1 MNAESHEPPGSQGKW
16 LRFALVAFPVGLVL
30 LGGTSFWFYF
40 DNKAKKEKHT
50 YRHALALRR
59 DVNTA
64 DLSRYLGIF
73 GDAASLSADERHQTI
88 ASFVQST
95 LGSENMGY
103 DLKKDVTVDRGVER
117 VSFQASLDGARR
129 PSDVVLVFAGY
140 GNPPAADDSALSVLF
155 SVAQAMTGTPRVKT
169 VRFAVLDASAGS
181 IQTVFERLEHE
192 MQKGGDRI
200 VHLVALGQSAR
211 AVADDWSR
219 TPGSAPVT
227 TQQLPST
234 KVEELKSEAAA
245 VLKVVT
251 DVADRL

>member
-30 LGGTSFWFYF
+30 LGGASFWFYF

-73 GDAASLSADERHQTI
+73 GDAAKLSVDERRQTI

-103 DLKKDVTVDRGVER
+103 DLKKDVAMDRGVER

-140 GNPPAADDSALSVLF
+140 GNLQAADDSALGVLF
-155 SVAQAMTGTPRVKT
+155 SIAQAMTGTPRVRT
-169 VRFAVLDASAGS
+169 IRFAVLDASSGS
-181 IQTVFERLEHE
+181 IQAVFERMQHE
-192 MQKGGDRI
+192 MRKDGDRI

-211 AVADDWSR
+211 AGADEWSR

-227 TQQLPST
+227 TQQISST
-234 KVEELKSEAAA
+234 NAEALKGEADAA
-245 VLKVVT
+245 LKVVT